1 MTKLYGMTIKQ
12 LKDTLEE
19 MKTVYPYKDETTKM
33 SDLQALDPRNRWA
46 VEIITTDEPTG
57 IRVVLS
63 KSIEAESEEW

>member
-1 MTKLYGMTIKQ
+1 MTKLYGMTVKQ

-19 MKTVYPYKDETTKM
+19 MKTVYPYKDETTQI
-33 SDLQALDPRNRWA
+33 SDLQALDLLRNRWV

-63 KSIEAESEEW
+63 KSIKAESE